1 MKRMCI
7 MTTNYKSDKSTF
19 VHGGNSKKTKRSSW
33 SAATTLIKFESNHSH
48 TVTSNVHILNIYIQI

>member
-19 VHGGNSKKTKRSSW
+19 VHGENSKKSKRSSW
-33 SAATTLIKFESNHSH
+33 SAATTLIKFESNC
-48 TVTSNVHILNIYIQI
+48 